1 MQPVPIGAA
10 ITPVIDRT
18 AIPGPTVKDRL
29 VPNLVIAII
38 VRIAPRRRVI
48 VAIIRACAVIG
59 TARAAAISAIIA
71 AAIIGSVTGTAGQQ
85 RNG

>member
-48 VAIIRACAVIG
+48 VATIRARAVIG
-59 TARAAAISAIIA
+59 AARATAIIA
-71 AAIIGSVTGTAGQQ
+71 PAIIGSVTSAAGQQ